1 MVRVYIGRLPNRAS
15 ERDVEH
21 FLRGYG
27 KLSDVIMKNGF
38 GFVDFVEQRD
48 ADDAVHD
55 LNGKE
60 LCGERVIVEFP
71 RRKVGYNEE
80 KSGRG
85 DDYRGREPTFRRGGE
100 RQFSNRYSRPCST
113 RFRLIIDNLSTRYSW
128 QDIKDHIRKL
138 GIEPTYS
145 EAHKRNVNQALVCF
159 STHND
164 LRDAMNKL
172 QGEEMNG
179 RRLKCTDETR
189 ERSRSRSPRR
199 RSASNS
205 RSRSPPPRRRSSSS
219 SERSDRKSRS
229 ASPKRSRSDNKRARS
244 ESRSRSRSGGRRSR
258 TNSPPNRSPSPKK
271 ARRDGSPRSGSLTP

>member
-15 ERDVEH
+15 DRDVEH
-21 FLRGYG
+21 FFRGYG

-38 GFVDFVEQRD
+38 GFVDFQDQRD

-60 LCGERVIVEFP
+60 LCGERVILEFP

-80 KSGRG
+80 RSGSG
-85 DDYRGREPTFRRGGE
+85 FRGREPTFRKGGE

-113 RFRLIIDNLSTRYSW
+113 RFRLVIDNLSTRYSW

-145 EAHKRNVNQALVCF
+145 EAHKRNVNQAIVCF
-159 STHND
+159 TSHDD

-172 QGEEMNG
+172 QGEDLNG
-179 RRLKCTDETR
+179 RKLKCTDETR
-189 ERSRSRSPRR
+189 DRSRSRSPRR
-199 RSASNS
+199 RSRSRS
-205 RSRSPPPRRRSSSS
+205 PTRSRSPPARRRSPGSD
-219 SERSDRKSRS
+219 RSDRKSRS
-229 ASPKRSRSDNKRARS
+229 ASPKKRSDKRARS
-244 ESRSRSRSGGRRSR
+244 ESKSRSRSGGRRSR
-258 TNSPPNRSPSPKK
+258 SNSPPNRSPSPKK
-271 ARRDGSPRSGSLTP
+271 RRDNSSPRSGSASP